1 MVRKER
7 KIKNMKKRKVI
18 VCGVHFG
25 KFYIESCNQNER
37 LELTGILSNGSE
49 ESYELAD
56 KNNVPLYTRTEDI
69 TKDMADIIV
78 IVTRTLITGGKSD
91 LTVKSLL
98 EKGISIIQEQPVHE
112 KEVINICKSIRSDKQ
127 DYYINNFYRFLEN
140 TKNFIFYAKKII
152 RQYEVI
158 RLQMSCS
165 SQVLYPLIDILY
177 EIFGDIYK
185 FDLRKVEDGNM
196 EILSGAINDVPFS
209 LNYYNEY
216 SEDNDG
222 NLALFFYIKI
232 ESNAGNLILTD
243 PEGAVIWQSH
253 LCYEKNMCMQEQKI
267 EELEPIEYLGGIK
280 TVTYMNRYKVTWPQA
295 MGKSIEEFFDKSINT
310 GIEKFKTRTLRQ
322 CEIYSNITKIAGKPK
337 KIKNTYLHGISLK
350 QNYH

>member
-7 KIKNMKKRKVI
+7 KIKNMKKIKVI

-222 NLALFFYIKI
+222 NLALFFYIK
-232 ESNAGNLILTD
+232 
-243 PEGAVIWQSH
+243 
-253 LCYEKNMCMQEQKI
+253 
-267 EELEPIEYLGGIK
+267 
-280 TVTYMNRYKVTWPQA
+280 TY
-295 MGKSIEEFFDKSINT
+295 
-310 GIEKFKTRTLRQ
+310 
-322 CEIYSNITKIAGKPK
+322 
-337 KIKNTYLHGISLK
+337 
-350 QNYH
+350 

>member
-7 KIKNMKKRKVI
+7 KIKNMKKIKVI

-165 SQVLYPLIDILY
+165 SKVLYPLIDILY
-177 EIFGDIYK
+177 EI
-185 FDLRKVEDGNM
+185 
-196 EILSGAINDVPFS
+196 
-209 LNYYNEY
+209 
-216 SEDNDG
+216 
-222 NLALFFYIKI
+222 
-232 ESNAGNLILTD
+232 
-243 PEGAVIWQSH
+243 
-253 LCYEKNMCMQEQKI
+253 
-267 EELEPIEYLGGIK
+267 
-280 TVTYMNRYKVTWPQA
+280 
-295 MGKSIEEFFDKSINT
+295 
-310 GIEKFKTRTLRQ
+310 
-322 CEIYSNITKIAGKPK
+322 
-337 KIKNTYLHGISLK
+337 
-350 QNYH
+350 